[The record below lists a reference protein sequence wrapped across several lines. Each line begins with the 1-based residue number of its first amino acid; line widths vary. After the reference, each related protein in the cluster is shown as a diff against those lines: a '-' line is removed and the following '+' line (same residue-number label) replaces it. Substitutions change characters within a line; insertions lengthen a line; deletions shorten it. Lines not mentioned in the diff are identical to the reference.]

1 MRKSELMELIG
12 KNVRHY
18 WTERK
23 MTQDELSN
31 IIGKNPSAITRVESG
46 QRMMSLRTLYAVAD
60 ALNISCDALL
70 RDGDYPIELENI
82 IHMLSG
88 QSESSLQRIS
98 KVLVTLIEQ
107 YGETDDKS

>member
-60 ALNISCDALL
+60 ALNISCD
-70 RDGDYPIELENI
+70 YPIELENN

-107 YGETDDKS
+107 YGEKDDKS

>member
-12 KNVRHY
+12 KNVRY
-18 WTERK
+18 YRIKRK

-46 QRMMSLRTLYAVAD
+46 QRMTSVRTLYAVAE

-70 RDGDYPIELENI
+70 RESNKTVELENI
-82 IHMLSG
+82 LHMLSG
-88 QSESSLQRIS
+88 QSENSLRRIS
-98 KVLVTLIEQ
+98 KVMVALIDQ
-107 YGETDDKS
+107 YGTAIS